1 MKALVVETQKI
12 RDNLKIVREVVEKNN
27 KKTKNT
33 CK

>member
-27 KKTKNT
+27 KKT
-33 CK
+33 